1 MFNKNNKSLSANK
14 YKISWKAINSV
25 LASELLLREVLKT
38 VPYIKGRLL
47 DIGCGEKP
55 HKDNRWRI

>member
-25 LASELLLREVLKT
+25 LASELLLPRIIVGESNNEV
-38 VPYIKGRLL
+38 
-47 DIGCGEKP
+47 
-55 HKDNRWRI
+55 